1 VTFYAKWTL
10 NNYTITWDANGG
22 NGGGENSCDH
32 GVMPTAIDAGT
43 KTGYAFAGW
52 NPVLAEATGDTTYT
66 AQWDANAVNITF
78 DANGGTGGTGPTA
91 MAYDSPLTAPTVT
104 KEGFVLA
111 GWNPELPAT
120 VPLTDTTYV
129 AQWETTVVTVTMVGS
144 EFKVNIEGWA
154 ADYQYQIWSYQNV
167 TSDILLGD
175 DGNVQANQWILSQGY
190 TPGSA
195 GTPDASN
202 NGSINFMIPG
212 FTSPTE
218 NFMIAVRIADANG
231 NFVTEIRDAYTP
243 EALSMVVITKVLVD
257 DAVTTGYELRE
268 IKAGAETLIKVIGN
282 DVPGIV
288 YTATVRQ
295 TGDNLDVSN
304 TNEFLW
310 DISALA
316 PGIYTIEITAT
327 NGDTTATKEIT
338 FELFTLAGTTTYG
351 SIDEMSLDLA
361 PGGVDITP
369 IYANGTFSFR
379 VREPGRAAQFRSVE
393 YANAGTVTHPI
404 TAPGV
409 YHVFGYATRAGLIG
423 TEGSYDDGLIRTLV
437 IPRDGGSS
445 SASLNFTAN
454 QTLPNVANGTP
465 IVFTATATGLPG
477 TVQYSFWRY
486 DATGYVLVKDWSTSN
501 TFSWT
506 PARLGEYQLEARAK
520 GDGAG
525 SYELKTS
532 LGVNITDQNFAK
544 ADVTTITL
552 NTG

>member
-1 VTFYAKWTL
+1 
-10 NNYTITWDANGG
+10 
-22 NGGGENSCDH
+22 
-32 GVMPTAIDAGT
+32 M
-43 KTGYAFAGW
+43 
-52 NPVLAEATGDTTYT
+52 
-66 AQWDANAVNITF
+66 
-78 DANGGTGGTGPTA
+78 
-91 MAYDSPLTAPTVT
+91 
-104 KEGFVLA
+104 
-111 GWNPELPAT
+111 
-120 VPLTDTTYV
+120 
-129 AQWETTVVTVTMVGS
+129 
-144 EFKVNIEGWA
+144 
-154 ADYQYQIWSYQNV
+154 
-167 TSDILLGD
+167 
-175 DGNVQANQWILSQGY
+175 
-190 TPGSA
+190 
-195 GTPDASN
+195 
-202 NGSINFMIPG
+202 
-212 FTSPTE
+212 
-218 NFMIAVRIADANG
+218 
-231 NFVTEIRDAYTP
+231 
-243 EALSMVVITKVLVD
+243 D

-310 DISALA
+310 EISALA

-351 SIDEMSLDLA
+351 SIDEMSLDLV

-369 IYANGTFSFR
+369 FYANGTFSFR

-552 NTG
+552 NTGELAAAQAKKPIMLKAAATGTDKDELLYKFYVYDDDMLNQQLKGYSVDQHCVWTPREAGTYTIIVLVKNQHSFGKYDAIEHFGVTAS